1 MTKFFQNS
9 SGLNGL
15 TWKYKPCQLQTIRNY
30 WTDHMKILILHVHC
44 VSRQIRYQCASI
56 RDYTADPANN
66 LTYLLLL
73 RSELELECGGE
84 SGSNLVTH
92 IVRADDLKVWRI
104 GLGNFHQRQPGDLE
118 TNRNASK
125 IKHNPFESFH
135 LKLPPKTDIRTNF
148 NIHKKKCQVTITP

>member
-1 MTKFFQNS
+1 MTKV
-9 SGLNGL
+9 GGAPL
-15 TWKYKPCQLQTIRNY
+15 T
-30 WTDHMKILILHVHC
+30 
-44 VSRQIRYQCASI
+44 VSIN
-56 RDYTADPANN
+56 TNPANN

-92 IVRADDLKVWRI
+92 IVRADDLKVPGVWRI

-125 IKHNPFESFH
+125 IKHNPFGSFH
-135 LKLPPKTDIRTNF
+135 SKLPPKTDIRTNF
-148 NIHKKKCQVTITP
+148 NIHKKKMPSDHNSISYISHKNS